1 MESLW
6 LTPSP
11 SSSPHHLLAKRH
23 TSPSTS
29 ISPLI
34 IRNKRCRATLTNS
47 AAVTSF
53 NPSTQPSPFKTTP
66 PQHDQSHELKK
77 VLPETLEYESGFLGC
92 VPEKFARDDRNGI
105 HETTMMSYL
114 TRILTSKVYDVAI
127 ESPLDYAS
135 KLSGK
140 LDVHLWLK
148 REDLQPVSSL
158 SPSSFSTFISDGSF
172 RT

>member
-1 MESLW
+1 METLW
-6 LTPSP
+6 LTPST
-11 SSSPHHLLAKRH
+11 SSSLHHLLAKRY

-34 IRNKRCRATLTNS
+34 VRNKQCRATLTNP

-53 NPSTQPSPFKTTP
+53 KPSTQPSPFKTTP
-66 PQHDQSHELKK
+66 PHHDQPHELKK

-92 VPEKFARDDRNGI
+92 VPEKFAGDDRNGI

-158 SPSSFSTFISDGSF
+158 SPSSF
-172 RT
+172 